1 MGLDLLFVAA
11 DPFLVVVV
19 FRKIDVELVFSSH
32 WVGWWWWGSGDYE
45 YII

>member
-11 DPFLVVVV
+11 DPFFIVAV

-32 WVGWWWWGSGDYE
+32 RVRAGGMMRDYE